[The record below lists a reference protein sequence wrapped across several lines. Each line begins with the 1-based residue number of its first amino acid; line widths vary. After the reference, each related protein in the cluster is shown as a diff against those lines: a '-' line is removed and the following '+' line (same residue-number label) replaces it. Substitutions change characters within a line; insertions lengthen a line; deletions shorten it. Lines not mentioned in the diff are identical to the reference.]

1 MGGDFLRNISII
13 LIVLLSIT
21 LIGCDTKKS
30 NSNTKNNST
39 AIENNSDSSTDYS
52 NTNENNS
59 KAFTTQAA
67 TKILDDIY
75 SNTEN
80 INYGCTEDL
89 YSENGKTFYLFR
101 ITTLKET
108 SSKIAG
114 SVGYIKVYNDYSVSS
129 VFSSY
134 YDAINN
140 IN

>member
-1 MGGDFLRNISII
+1 MRNLSII
-13 LIVLLSIT
+13 LIILLSIT
-21 LIGCDTKKS
+21 LIGCETKKS
-30 NSNTKNNST
+30 NSNIENNST

-59 KAFTTQAA
+59 KSFTTQAA
-67 TKILDDIY
+67 TEVLDDIY
-75 SNTEN
+75 SDTEN

-89 YSENGKTFYLFR
+89 YIENGKTFYLFR

-114 SVGYIKVYNDYSVSS
+114 SVGYIKVYSDYSVSS
-129 VFSSY
+129 VFTSY

>member
-1 MGGDFLRNISII
+1 MKNISII
-13 LIVLLSIT
+13 LILLLSMT
-21 LIGCDTKKS
+21 LIGCETKKS
-30 NSNTKNNST
+30 NSNIKNNSN

-52 NTNENNS
+52 DTNENNS
-59 KAFTTQAA
+59 KTFTTQAA

-75 SNTEN
+75 SDTEN

-89 YSENGKTFYLFR
+89 YNENGKTFYLFR

-108 SSKIAG
+108 SSKVAG

-129 VFSSY
+129 VFTSY

-140 IN
+140 VN